1 MAVGKGILELFFH
14 PERRPGSTGYRRIR
28 FQKLG
33 VMDEAEGAVVVFQFF
48 AVQVVVIAAGFAGYD
63 GLVVFQKVVSIPH
76 ADGQE
81 EDQEQA
87 KTPYKTICR
96 LPQHF

>member
-1 MAVGKGILELFFH
+1 MSVRKGIFKLFFH
-14 PERRPGSTGYRRIR
+14 PQRRPGSVGHRGLR

>member
-33 VMDEAEGAVVVFQFF
+33 VMDKTKRTIVVFQLI
-48 AVQVVVIAAGFAGYD
+48 AVEVLVITAGFTGGYRAV
-63 GLVVFQKVVSIPH
+63 GLQ
-76 ADGQE
+76 
-81 EDQEQA
+81 
-87 KTPYKTICR
+87 
-96 LPQHF
+96 